1 MTRSGRITPGATAIR
16 SSKTFPFPCSLT
28 SSGNYPADGVP
39 QRATYIVNPEGVIQF
54 VYVTTSRVGRNPE
67 EVLRVL
73 DALQSKELC
82 PSNWHKGEPTLKV
95 A

>member
-1 MTRSGRITPGATAIR
+1 LSTQLGI
-16 SSKTFPFPCSLT
+16 FE
-28 SSGNYPADGVP
+28 PADGVA

-67 EVLRVL
+67 EVLRML
-73 DALQSKELC
+73 NALQSEELC

>member
-1 MTRSGRITPGATAIR
+1 MLSDIKPELCAQLGT
-16 SSKTFPFPCSLT
+16 LD
-28 SSGNYPADGVP
+28 PADGVA
-39 QRATYIVNPEGVIQF
+39 QRATYIVNPEAVIQF

-67 EVLRVL
+67 EVLL